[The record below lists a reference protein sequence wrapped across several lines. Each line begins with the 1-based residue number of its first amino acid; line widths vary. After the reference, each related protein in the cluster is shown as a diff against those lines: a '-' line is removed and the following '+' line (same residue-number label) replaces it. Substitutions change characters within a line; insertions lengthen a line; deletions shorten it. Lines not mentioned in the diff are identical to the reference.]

1 MLVPAPLYPGL
12 GDDTIHMGDE
22 GRCLFYGCAGR
33 MCATPVRLDWLL
45 GEEGGGQREQSLNPV
60 AVTDVSSCVHSVCD
74 FPQTCLG

>member
-1 MLVPAPLYPGL
+1 M
-12 GDDTIHMGDE
+12 HMGDE
-22 GRCLFYGCAGR
+22 GRCLFYDCAGG

-60 AVTDVSSCVHSVCD
+60 AVTEVSSYIYNECD